1 MQIDLAE
8 QPTYTWKK
16 NAPFFSSSQLPNN
29 ISYQNVYLCMWNI
42 YRRAWFASKCNVYA
56 ATNVARIS

>member
-29 ISYQNVYLCMWNI
+29 ISYQNI

-56 ATNVARIS
+56 ATKVARIS